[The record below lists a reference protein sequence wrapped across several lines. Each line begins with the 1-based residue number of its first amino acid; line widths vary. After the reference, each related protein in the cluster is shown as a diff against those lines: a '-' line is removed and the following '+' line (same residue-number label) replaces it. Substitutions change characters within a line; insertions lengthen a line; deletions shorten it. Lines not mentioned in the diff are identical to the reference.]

1 MPGSALGALS
11 ATAAAIGLAWIAI
24 VLIAL
29 AVAGLIRQV
38 RELRSVLIDGFGVGF
53 LAGVA
58 PAPLRPS
65 AGRQDAIVLVVE
77 PASADQELVDA
88 FDRAVRGRGVA
99 TEAKLLVT
107 EGVPGLRVPTG
118 VASVIDRRAVEALR
132 VPWYPALVH
141 VGTGGA
147 VLDAAPVGSIDTMA
161 QLLGRFEAAGAA
173 PASRRE

>member
-1 MPGSALGALS
+1 VPGSAVGALS
-11 ATAAAIGLAWIAI
+11 ATTAAIGLAWVAI

-38 RELRSVLIDGFGVGF
+38 RELRSVLVDGFGVGF

-58 PAPLRPS
+58 PAAVRPS

-77 PASADQELVDA
+77 PATADQELVDA
-88 FDRAVRGRGVA
+88 FDRAVRARGEG

-107 EGVPGLRVPTG
+107 DGVPGLRVPAG

-141 VGTGGA
+141 VGAGGT
-147 VLDAAPVGSIDTMA
+147 VLDAAPVGSIDTLA
-161 QLLGRFEAAGAA
+161 HLLGRFEAAGAA
-173 PASRRE
+173 PASGKD